1 MIRRKFNSEKMNMVS
16 LNSISIPP
24 IPPRVV
30 DIRFYF
36 GINLVSDIARTSFH
50 VYGIIQDKPMV
61 NIIDRI

>member
-1 MIRRKFNSEKMNMVS
+1 MVS
-16 LNSISIPP
+16 LNSIS